1 MTQGGLHNICAVLRE
16 KKFHPTPQRG
26 SCSHKRRRSW
36 LRSSARQ
43 VVEVLLAPR
52 HLPRHGAAVLQP
64 RPLRSDLEATPSIRW
79 MTMKYNYDEA
89 WGSVLDEKVIMVVI
103 CALYNWNQI
112 NITKWN
118 FWSPCLCLQNMIL
131 NDLLITFT
139 DSNSYFAFSYLA
151 THRVCLACPLQLVWG
166 HFVRNSHLYY
176 KEQCKGLLSSINSLI
191 HILFP
196 IHIWEP

>member
-1 MTQGGLHNICAVLRE
+1 MFVLFCE
-16 KKFHPTPQRG
+16 KKSFTPPTEEV
-26 SCSHKRRRSW
+26 SCSHKPRRRW
-36 LRSSARQ
+36 RRSSARQ
-43 VVEVLLAPR
+43 VVEVLLAPAQ
-52 HLPRHGAAVLQP
+52 PRHGAAVLQP

-89 WGSVLDEKVIMVVI
+89 WGSVLYEKVTVVVI
-103 CALYNWNQI
+103 CGLHIWNQI

-131 NDLLITFT
+131 YELLKSFT
-139 DSNSYFAFSYLA
+139 DSNSYFPFSYLA
-151 THRVCLACPLQLVWG
+151 THTVCLACPVQLVWG

-176 KEQCKGLLSSINSLI
+176 KEQCKGLLSSINSLL

-196 IHIWEP
+196 IPIWER

>member
-1 MTQGGLHNICAVLRE
+1 MFVLFCEKKSFTVPHRGGLAL
-16 KKFHPTPQRG
+16 T
-26 SCSHKRRRSW
+26 
-36 LRSSARQ
+36 RQ
-43 VVEVLLAPR
+43 EEVGWEVVRDKLWRFCL

-89 WGSVLDEKVIMVVI
+89 WGSALDEKVTVVVI
-103 CALYNWNQI
+103 CALHIWNQI

-118 FWSPCLCLQNMIL
+118 FLSPCLCLQNMIL
-131 NDLLITFT
+131 FELLISFT

-151 THRVCLACPLQLVWG
+151 THTVCLACPVQLVWG

-176 KEQCKGLLSSINSLI
+176 KEQCKGLLSSINSLP

-196 IHIWEP
+196 ILIWEP

>member
-1 MTQGGLHNICAVLRE
+1 MTRDSIHNVWAVLRE
-16 KKFHPTPQRG
+16 KSFTPPTEEV
-26 SCSHKRRRSW
+26 SCSHKPRRRW
-36 LRSSARQ
+36 RRSSARQ

-79 MTMKYNYDEA
+79 MTMKFNYDEA
-89 WGSVLDEKVIMVVI
+89 WGSVLDEKVTVVVI
-103 CALYNWNQI
+103 CAMHIWNQI

-151 THRVCLACPLQLVWG
+151 THRVCLACPLQLVLGIPHNCHWR
-166 HFVRNSHLYY
+166 HWRR
-176 KEQCKGLLSSINSLI
+176 QCK
-191 HILFP
+191 FFWP
-196 IHIWEP
+196 V

>member
-1 MTQGGLHNICAVLRE
+1 MTRDGLHNVCAVLRE
-16 KKFHPTPQRG
+16 KKFHPTEG
-26 SCSHKRRRSW
+26 
-36 LRSSARQ
+36 
-43 VVEVLLAPR
+43 VLLSQAKKKNGVVR
-52 HLPRHGAAVLQP
+52 DKLWRFCLHLPRHGAAVLQP

-89 WGSVLDEKVIMVVI
+89 WGSVLDEKVIVVVI
-103 CALYNWNQI
+103 CALHIWNQI

-131 NDLLITFT
+131 YELLISFT

-151 THRVCLACPLQLVWG
+151 IHRVCLTCPVQLVWG
-166 HFVRNSHLYY
+166 RNSHLYY
-176 KEQCKGLLSSINSLI
+176 KEQCKGLLSSINSLL

-196 IHIWEP
+196 ILIWEP

>member
-1 MTQGGLHNICAVLRE
+1 MFGLFCEKKVSPHPQRRSLALTSQEEDGEGVLRD
-16 KKFHPTPQRG
+16 KLWRF
-26 SCSHKRRRSW
+26 C
-36 LRSSARQ
+36 L
-43 VVEVLLAPR
+43 

-64 RPLRSDLEATPSIRW
+64 HPLRSDLEATPSIRW

-89 WGSVLDEKVIMVVI
+89 WGSVLDEKVTVVVI
-103 CALYNWNQI
+103 CAMHIWNQI

-166 HFVRNSHLYY
+166 HFVRNIHLYQ
-176 KEQCKGLLSSINSLI
+176 KEQCIARAF
-191 HILFP
+191 FP
-196 IHIWEP
+196 Q